1 MYRFGR
7 FCPWSVRKR
16 MYQFANVAIFQGYVL
31 NIYEDVARHAS
42 PKLPPADGDCVAR
55 RRRRRR

>member
-16 MYQFANVAIFQGYVL
+16 MYQFANVAIFQALFL
-31 NIYEDVARHAS
+31 NIYEDLARRAS
-42 PKLPPADGDCVAR
+42 PELLPADGDCVAR